1 MKCRVILWGYTK
13 KGAAN
18 SLMAM
23 SVGSHT
29 SYKKVCGETVE
40 YAVVNNEQEIDAFLT
55 TKKQIILCIE
65 QNRQLPLHIENIENI
80 ESIKNIEKRKQ
91 WNVLYIPGM
100 QTLQI
105 EQILEIALLSVTYP
119 GDTLLTKGLGGFKH
133 GLEEGTAFGAMLMDI
148 LRHFKPLSK
157 ANTYRLL
164 LGVPREQTLDGL
176 CLVEDV
182 LKEYTKEE
190 SLLYIEQVV
199 RTGQTEGC
207 CYVLHIDKMDSELG

>member
-1 MKCRVILWGYTK
+1 MKCRVILWGHTK

-23 SVGSHT
+23 SAGLHT

-40 YAVVNNEQEIDAFLT
+40 YAIVNNEQEIDAFLT
-55 TKKQIILCIE
+55 TRKQVILCIE
-65 QNRQLPLHIENIENI
+65 QNRQLPLHIENIL
-80 ESIKNIEKRKQ
+80 KRNR
-91 WNVLYIPGM
+91 WNVLYIPEM
-100 QTLQI
+100 QTLQT
-105 EQILEIALLSVTYP
+105 EQILEIALLSATYP
-119 GDTLLTKGLGGFKH
+119 GDTLMTKGLGGFKH

-148 LRHFKPLSK
+148 LSHFKPLSK
-157 ANTYRLL
+157 ANIYRLL

-176 CLVEDV
+176 CLVEDA

-190 SLLYIEQVV
+190 SRLYIEQVV

-207 CYVLHIDKMDSELG
+207 CYVLHIDEMDRK